1 MKNLSV
7 IIVLVIAFGSQVFAQ
22 ATGGKAYEAYVKGK
36 PSTFQTL
43 VKELKK
49 SGVKTTEQKL
59 ALLKLQYGLLNS
71 TFAKMDEDLF
81 NNESDAAVD
90 NAKAIL
96 EADKN
101 NAEAKALLSGVY
113 GFKMAYSPMKGML
126 LGGKSSSLLAEAM
139 QTAPNN
145 PVVRLMNGISA
156 FNTPDMWGG
165 DKKVAREN
173 FLKSIELFESQ
184 GASIE
189 NNWML
194 LHAHAWLGQSYS
206 EADEAKKAVE
216 TYQKALKAAPEFGWV
231 KNVLLP
237 RAEKKM

>member
-22 ATGGKAYEAYVKGK
+22 ITGVKAYEAYVKGE
-36 PSTFQTL
+36 PNNFHTL

-49 SGVKTTEQKL
+49 SKVKTTEQKL
-59 ALLKLQYGLLNS
+59 ELLKLQYGLLNS

-81 NNESDAAVD
+81 DDESDAAVD
-90 NAKAIL
+90 NAKTIL

-101 NAEAKALLSGVY
+101 NAEAKALLAGIY
-113 GFKMAYSPMKGML
+113 GFKIAYSPMKGMF
-126 LGGKSSSLLAEAM
+126 LGGKSNNLLSEAM

-145 PVVRLMNGISA
+145 PVVRLMNAISA

-173 FLKSIELFESQ
+173 FLKSIELFENQ
-184 GASIE
+184 GASLE
-189 NNWML
+189 NNWLL
-194 LHAHAWLGQSYS
+194 LHANAWLGQSYS
-206 EADEAKKAVE
+206 EANEAKKAVE
-216 TYQKALKAAPEFGWV
+216 TYQKVLKVAPEFDWV
-231 KNVLLP
+231 KHVLLP